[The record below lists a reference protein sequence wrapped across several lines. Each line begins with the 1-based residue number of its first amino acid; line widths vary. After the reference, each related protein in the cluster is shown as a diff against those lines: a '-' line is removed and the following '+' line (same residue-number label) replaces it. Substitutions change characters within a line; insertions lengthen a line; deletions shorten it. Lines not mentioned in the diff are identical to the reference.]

1 MNKFK
6 LQIVTPDGL
15 VFDDEV
21 ENIILRTVNGD
32 VGILAHHADYVAS
45 LEIGKAKVKIDGK
58 YHEASCNGG
67 TLTVTDGKVRV
78 IAFSFEWADEIDVQR
93 AFDAKKRAEEAI
105 SKKKSDYDVTRA
117 KIKLKR
123 ALSRINVAQK

>member
-1 MNKFK
+1 MNKFH

-21 ENIILRTVNGD
+21 ENIIVRTVCGD
-32 VGILAHHADYVAS
+32 VGILANHSDYVAS
-45 LEIGKAKVKIDGK
+45 LEIGRARIKKDNKFRD
-58 YHEASCNGG
+58 ASCNGG
-67 TLTVTDGKVRV
+67 TLTVTGGKARI
-78 IAFSFEWADEIDVQR
+78 IAYSFEWADQIDLNR
-93 AFDAKKRAEEAI
+93 ALDAKKRAEEAI
-105 SKKKSDYDVTRA
+105 RKKSSGYDVTRA

>member
-32 VGILAHHADYVAS
+32 VGILANHADYVAS
-45 LEIGKAKVKIDGK
+45 LEIGKARVKQDGK
-58 YHEASCNGG
+58 YREASCNGG

-78 IAFSFEWADEIDVQR
+78 IAFSFEWADKIDMQR
-93 AFDAKKRAEEAI
+93 ALDAKRRAEEALA
-105 SKKKSDYDVTRA
+105 KKKSDYDVTRA

-123 ALSRINVAQK
+123 ALSRISVAQK